1 MRERSADIP
10 GILRAVWVPSFEIK
24 RLLIARCSFEI
35 FYLYRKVNTNYS
47 VIYLIIHF
55 RYDLSIQI
63 VCRCVDGWSTSVA
76 TTQLPR
82 FVSLSYQDTR
92 RYTQEKM
99 DNYKALQAHGYFLL
113 FVWVGSKYGTCNIII
128 WKCFADSEKNLQLKK
143 HSVNSHHVNKLYL

>member
-1 MRERSADIP
+1 M
-10 GILRAVWVPSFEIK
+10 
-24 RLLIARCSFEI
+24 
-35 FYLYRKVNTNYS
+35 
-47 VIYLIIHF
+47 
-55 RYDLSIQI
+55 
-63 VCRCVDGWSTSVA
+63 A

-99 DNYKALQAHGYFLL
+99 DNYKALQAYGYFLL

-128 WKCFADSEKNLQLKK
+128 WKCFADSEKNFQLKK